1 MRLLPLW
8 IMVIMNSRRWTM
20 MSRMIVSGNELR
32 WITALYQPPAMDGI
46 VLDLA
51 LLGDRFYD
59 ISLVYDI
66 VCFS

>member
-1 MRLLPLW
+1 
-8 IMVIMNSRRWTM
+8 M